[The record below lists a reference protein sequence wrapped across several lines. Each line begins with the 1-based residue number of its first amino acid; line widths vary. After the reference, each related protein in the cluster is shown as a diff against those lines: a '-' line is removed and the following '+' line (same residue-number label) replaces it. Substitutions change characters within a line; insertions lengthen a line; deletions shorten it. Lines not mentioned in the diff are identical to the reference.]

1 MWHLNQLELCT
12 KVNVFFRSGPL
23 GKKALATLASDC
35 LSCHYCGNTPPP
47 LNTKQNIIY
56 TYVRYVCSYVA
67 RNRFINRAMKNT
79 AYRAAAT
86 QTYTEL
92 PYCRTALDFVFV
104 GSLTFCLISIHNHH
118 VFFSVMGCNHSRELI
133 KCASTVMLRV
143 FIFN

>member
-1 MWHLNQLELCT
+1 MSFSGQGHSEKKPWQLW
-12 KVNVFFRSGPL
+12 RAI
-23 GKKALATLASDC
+23 ALAVITAV
-35 LSCHYCGNTPPP
+35 TPPLP
-47 LNTKQNIIY
+47 LNTKQNIIH

-133 KCASTVMLRV
+133 KCASTAMPRV

>member
-1 MWHLNQLELCT
+1 MSFSGQGHSEKKPWQLW
-12 KVNVFFRSGPL
+12 RAI
-23 GKKALATLASDC
+23 ALAVITAV
-35 LSCHYCGNTPPP
+35 TPPPP
-47 LNTKQNIIY
+47 LNTKQNIIH

-79 AYRAAAT
+79 AYRAAESKCSNPNLHRA
-86 QTYTEL
+86 

-104 GSLTFCLISIHNHH
+104 GSLTFCLTSIHNHH

>member
-1 MWHLNQLELCT
+1 MSFSGQGHSEKKPSQLW
-12 KVNVFFRSGPL
+12 RAI
-23 GKKALATLASDC
+23 ALAVITAVT
-35 LSCHYCGNTPPP
+35 HPPP

-79 AYRAAAT
+79 AYRAA
-86 QTYTEL
+86 ESK
-92 PYCRTALDFVFV
+92 CSNRTALDFVFV

-133 KCASTVMLRV
+133 KCASTAMPRV